1 MVIDNEMC
9 CCNDDLICALQVNRT
24 VFGVIVVFYLSF
36 IETILQ

>member
-1 MVIDNEMC
+1 MQSVVTMVNHVWV
-9 CCNDDLICALQVNRT
+9 LRANRT